1 MNVLSI
7 ILGVILIVGG
17 MYCLLTPIATFAT
30 LGWLIG
36 LSMVLEGF
44 GTILAWNER
53 RKMGLAGTWTL
64 IGAIFST
71 LMGAII
77 LSNSIVQLG
86 IDAFLTNLVA
96 LWLIGGG
103 IMRILASFAVRDAHK
118 NGSAAGSNW
127 WMLLLAGILMTI
139 VGVFGLFHPMLT
151 AMSVGTLMGIS
162 IISSGMGLIMGTFTR

>member
-77 LSNSIVQLG
+77 LSNSVVQLG

-118 NGSAAGSNW
+118 NGSATGSNW